1 MHPRSFHCAN
11 AAFAIAILA
20 APPAVLAEDAAGLQD
35 LRREI
40 EALKS
45 SYESRLQAL
54 EQRLKQAEEAARTAA
69 APTAP
74 APAPLPAPS
83 PRAAASGANAFNPA
97 IGMVLSGIYTHTSRD
112 PAQYA
117 ITGFPVP
124 AGVGIGPGT
133 RSFSLAETE
142 LNISAN
148 IDPYFRGV
156 LNYSIHPDDSASAEE
171 AFIQTLG
178 LGSGLTL
185 KAGRYFSGFGYLN
198 EQHAHTWDFAD
209 NPLVYQAFLGT
220 QFADDGVQVR
230 WLAPTDTYLELG
242 GEVGRGRVFPATDNA
257 GNGIGGSV
265 AYARTGGDIGTSSN
279 WRAGISYLQTAPRD
293 ERTRLLGTDFVW
305 KWAPEGN
312 ANYRNFKL
320 QGEYLWRRLATID
333 GVPVGATADDVPR
346 ARSSGWYLQGVY
358 QFMPAWRAG
367 LRYDRLAGDNYD
379 PSRASFMVDWSPTEF
394 SRVRLQF
401 ARDRSREGF
410 ADNQLF
416 LQYQMSLGA
425 HGAHNY

>member
-1 MHPRSFHCAN
+1 MHPRLFHCAN

-20 APPAVLAEDAAGLQD
+20 APSAVLAEDAAGLQD

-45 SYESRLQAL
+45 SYEARLQAL
-54 EQRLKQAEEAARTAA
+54 EQRLKQAEEGARAA
-69 APTAP
+69 AAQAASVPVTP
-74 APAPLPAPS
+74 PPPL

-97 IGMVLSGIYTHTSRD
+97 IGLVLSGMYTHTSRD
-112 PAQYA
+112 PAQFA
-117 ITGFPVP
+117 ITGFP
-124 AGVGIGPGT
+124 AGAEIGPGT
-133 RSFSLAETE
+133 RGFSLAESE

-148 IDPYFRGV
+148 VDPFFRGV
-156 LNYSIHPDDSASAEE
+156 LNFAIHPDDSASAEE

-178 LGSGLTL
+178 LGNGLSV

-242 GEVGRGRVFPATDNA
+242 GEAGRGRVFPGNVLG
-257 GNGIGGSV
+257 GNGIGAAV
-265 AYARTGGDIGTSSN
+265 AYARTGGDIGVSSS
-279 WRAGISYLQTAPRD
+279 WRAGVSYLQTTPRD
-293 ERTRLLGTDFVW
+293 ERTQLLGTDFVW

-312 ANYRNFKL
+312 ANNRNFKL
-320 QGEYLWRRLATID
+320 QGEYLWRRRDTTDSVTVAGDPSERT
-333 GVPVGATADDVPR
+333 
-346 ARSSGWYLQGVY
+346 SGWYLQGVY
-358 QFMPAWRAG
+358 QFMPEWRAG
-367 LRYDRLAGDNYD
+367 LRYDRLAGDTYD
-379 PSRASFMVDWSPTEF
+379 PSRASFMVDWNPSEF
-394 SRVRLQF
+394 SRIRLQF
-401 ARDRSREGF
+401 SRDHSREGF